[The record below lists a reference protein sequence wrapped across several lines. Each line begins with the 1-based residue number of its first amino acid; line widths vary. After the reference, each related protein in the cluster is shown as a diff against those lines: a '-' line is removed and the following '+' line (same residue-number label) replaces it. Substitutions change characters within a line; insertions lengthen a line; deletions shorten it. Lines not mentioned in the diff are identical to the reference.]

1 MVNKAQIIADVAK
14 NTTLSKAAATEAV
27 NATIASIIA
36 HADEGV
42 AIPNFGK
49 FEVKKV
55 AERTGRNALTGKVT
69 TVKAHKRVSFK
80 AYKSFKDSVQ

>member
-1 MVNKAQIIADVAK
+1 MVNKAQIIEDVAK
-14 NTTLSKAAATEAV
+14 VTGLSKKAATMAV
-27 NATIASIIA
+27 NETLAAIVA
-36 HADEGV
+36 HAEDGV

-69 TVKAHKRVSFK
+69 TVKEHNRVSFK
-80 AYKSFKDSVQ
+80 AYKSFKNFVQ

>member
-14 NTTLSKAAATEAV
+14 VTGLSKAAATEAV
-27 NATIASIIA
+27 NETLAAIIA
-36 HADEGV
+36 HTDEGV

-55 AERTGRNALTGKVT
+55 AERTGRNAFTGKVT
-69 TVKAHKRVSFK
+69 TVKAHNRVSFK